1 MLEENFRENITK
13 QQQDALQNVQKYFD
27 TAQTASVA
35 ALEFIKSAALDE
47 IRKIADDKKQELLQL
62 SQQQHKYDD
71 DILFKGKDFEKIF
84 LTRYITYTLMPSN
97 TAYPKS
103 ILLSLSRKW
112 TKIYYL
118 YFEIMSSEKTQF
130 SNWTMC

>member
-62 SQQQHKYDD
+62 SQQQHKYND
-71 DILFKGKDFEKIF
+71 DILFKGKDFKKLF
-84 LTRYITYTLMPSN
+84 
-97 TAYPKS
+97 
-103 ILLSLSRKW
+103 
-112 TKIYYL
+112 
-118 YFEIMSSEKTQF
+118 
-130 SNWTMC
+130 